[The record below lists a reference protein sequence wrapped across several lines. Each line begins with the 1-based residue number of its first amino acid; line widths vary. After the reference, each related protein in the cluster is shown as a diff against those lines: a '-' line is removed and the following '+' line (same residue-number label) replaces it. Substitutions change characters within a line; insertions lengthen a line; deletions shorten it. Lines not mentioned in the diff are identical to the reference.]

1 MITYQVFDSE
11 TDQLLFEHWDGN
23 EVDDYVQQYDPS
35 TYYINKSHSC
45 KGCNAPDAHERC
57 DAYGIF
63 TGYYCDD
70 CYENNYP
77 YRKDRYPTMEND
89 GYCEYLG

>member
-1 MITYQVFDSE
+1 MDLDIIYCRGRNCEKTTELNGVLEASLGGGFNRREALKY
-11 TDQLLFEHWDGN
+11 
-23 EVDDYVQQYDPS
+23 
-35 TYYINKSHSC
+35 
-45 KGCNAPDAHERC
+45 HEWARE

-63 TGYYCDD
+63 TGHYCDD

-89 GYCEYLG
+89 GMGDYLNDDY